1 VLDRLQTMA
10 LLVWRRLPRFL
21 RRWIVRL
28 FAPSF
33 TVGAVCLIE
42 RDDGRVLLV
51 KQVYRNAWGVPGG
64 LIKRNEDV
72 ASCAK
77 REVLEEVG
85 VPIELVGEPAVV
97 VDAPPQ
103 RVDVAYRARLAD
115 GASPD
120 DAAPRS
126 PEIREV
132 RWFALDELPQL
143 QHEAVS
149 ALAALARASTERA
162 SLALPLERL
171 RAASSGSRRGS
182 GSSSGSSG
190 SPPELSA

>member
-1 VLDRLQTMA
+1 MA
-10 LLVWRRLPRFL
+10 LLLWRRLPRIV

-51 KQVYRNAWGVPGG
+51 RQVYRNAWGVPGG

-72 ASCAK
+72 ASCAR

-85 VPIELVGEPAVV
+85 VRIELVGEPAVV

-115 GASPD
+115 GVDPD
-120 DAAPRS
+120 AVSPRS

-132 RWFALDELPQL
+132 RWFPFDELPQL

-149 ALAALARASTERA
+149 ALAALARASSEGVGP
-162 SLALPLERL
+162 ALPVDRL
-171 RAASSGSRRGS
+171 RPPS
-182 GSSSGSSG
+182 
-190 SPPELSA
+190 PELSS

>member
-1 VLDRLQTMA
+1 MA

-51 KQVYRNAWGVPGG
+51 QQVYRSAWGVPGG

-72 ASCAK
+72 AACAK

-120 DAAPRS
+120 DVGPRS

-162 SLALPLERL
+162 SLGRPLPLERL
-171 RAASSGSRRGS
+171 RAASPSGSATGS
-182 GSSSGSSG
+182 ASGSSG

>member
-1 VLDRLQTMA
+1 MVARLQTMA
-10 LLVWRRLPRFL
+10 LHLWRRLPRVV

-28 FAPSF
+28 LAPSF

-51 KQVYRNAWGVPGG
+51 RQVYRNAWGVPGG

-72 ASCAK
+72 AACAK

-115 GASPD
+115 GIDPD
-120 DAAPRS
+120 SVAPRS

-149 ALAALARASTERA
+149 ALAALARASTQRTRVLPEDWLRPA
-162 SLALPLERL
+162 S
-171 RAASSGSRRGS
+171 
-182 GSSSGSSG
+182 
-190 SPPELSA
+190 PELA

>member
-1 VLDRLQTMA
+1 VLDRLQTWA
-10 LLVWRRLPRFL
+10 LLLWRRLPRFL
-21 RRWIVRL
+21 RRWIVRF

-51 KQVYRNAWGVPGG
+51 RQIYRNAWGVPGG
-64 LIKRNEDV
+64 LIKRHEDV
-72 ASCAK
+72 ATCAK

-85 VPIELVGEPAVV
+85 VPVELVGEPAVV

-171 RAASSGSRRGS
+171 RPATRAGS
-182 GSSSGSSG
+182 GSASS
-190 SPPELSA
+190 PELSA

>member
-1 VLDRLQTMA
+1 VFDRLQRAA
-10 LLVWRRLPRFL
+10 LSLWRHLPRIV

-28 FAPSF
+28 LAPSF
-33 TVGAVCLIE
+33 TVGAICLIE

-51 KQVYRNAWGVPGG
+51 RQVYRNGWGVPGG
-64 LIKRNEDV
+64 LIKRGEDV
-72 ASCAK
+72 AACAR

-85 VPIELVGEPAVV
+85 LAIELVGEPAVV

-115 GASPD
+115 GVDPESVT
-120 DAAPRS
+120 PRS

-149 ALAALARASTERA
+149 ALAALARASAQRA
-162 SLALPLERL
+162 NLALPLDRL
-171 RAASSGSRRGS
+171 RSSAG
-182 GSSSGSSG
+182 
-190 SPPELSA
+190 

>member
-1 VLDRLQTMA
+1 VFIYPDAVLDRLQTMA

-51 KQVYRNAWGVPGG
+51 RQVYRNAWGVPGG

-72 ASCAK
+72 DTCAK

-85 VPIELVGEPAVV
+85 VAIELVGEPAVV

-120 DAAPRS
+120 DVGPRS

-162 SLALPLERL
+162 SLALPLEGL
-171 RAASSGSRRGS
+171 RSAG
-182 GSSSGSSG
+182 SSGSSG
-190 SPPELSA
+190 SSPELTV

>member
-10 LLVWRRLPRFL
+10 LLAWRRLPRFV

-51 KQVYRNAWGVPGG
+51 RQVYRNAWGVPGG

-72 ASCAK
+72 ASCAR

-85 VPIELVGEPAVV
+85 VPIQLVGEPAVV
-97 VDAPPQ
+97 VDAKPQ
-103 RVDVAYRARLAD
+103 RVDVVYRARLAE
-115 GASPD
+115 GADPD
-120 DAAPRS
+120 AVTPRS

-149 ALAALARASTERA
+149 ALAALARASTQRA
-162 SLALPLERL
+162 SLVLPVDEL
-171 RAASSGSRRGS
+171 R
-182 GSSSGSSG
+182 
-190 SPPELSA
+190 PPGLSA